1 MKLLRISLYSLI
13 LVIANIGAIYCGFIV
28 YYLMKPA
35 NQIAVQLPVAVIIS
49 IFCFVLWNLLTRI
62 NLLKSYAIKEKQA
75 FIYIYFAA
83 LIWAPVIYI
92 PLHYVTQGYLTSFS
106 NIIALWIFQL
116 PVNLI
121 SIIAAYL
128 THFSPHTNKKHA

>member
-1 MKLLRISLYSLI
+1 MDGFLQTLNIIPFFRHCSNDEISSLRGMCRQTIIKKGQKIELKKTASLYI
-13 LVIANIGAIYCGFIV
+13 IAHG
-28 YYLMKPA
+28 
-35 NQIAVQLPVAVIIS
+35 
-49 IFCFVLWNLLTRI
+49 IFELELLG
-62 NLLKSYAIKEKQA
+62 KQE

-128 THFSPHTNKKHA
+128 AQFSPHTNKKHA